1 MVSMDFQMLLPNINW
16 FSFRVKAERRQV
28 SSSYQLGESFL
39 HPWQRPRAFTTT
51 IIHPHNCTHLRSDR
65 ERKPE
70 SLLEINLH
78 GVQYPIVRNKR
89 NVTTHCP
96 LVGEKK
102 LPRLSERFARVLVN
116 VGLVGL
122 NRAQRPMWL
131 RVLFGLFGTGIEDAR
146 AETKGGHR
154 QAFRIWNDG
163 EFRIRCILDS
173 CIWTIWT

>member
-1 MVSMDFQMLLPNINW
+1 M
-16 FSFRVKAERRQV
+16 
-28 SSSYQLGESFL
+28 SSPYQLGESFL
-39 HPWQRPRAFTTT
+39 HPWQRPRAFTAT
-51 IIHPHNCTHLRSDR
+51 IILIIAHILGQTER
-65 ERKPE
+65 ESQ
-70 SLLEINLH
+70 SLQEIDLH

-96 LVGEKK
+96 LVEEKK
-102 LPRLSERFARVLVN
+102 TSIKTFRTVARVLVN

-146 AETKGGHR
+146 AGTKACPLV
-154 QAFRIWNDG
+154 AFRIWNDG

-173 CIWTIWT
+173 RIWTILT